1 MENHNLS
8 SIKGR
13 KPRILS
19 PNHVNAF
26 IDPIIIASQLSQNV
40 HFFARSDAFK
50 SRFSRWIFKQMKIGP
65 MYRIQEGYSNLKN
78 NNKTFE
84 ICKTLL
90 SNDKTIIMFP
100 EGLCIMEFRVR
111 KLKKGLGRI
120 LFDTEEAFDF
130 KKDVYVVPIG
140 LNYSEADKFGS
151 KLFINVGKPMDV
163 VDYKEQY
170 KTDKVKAINEFTKE
184 LERRMQE
191 LLVVVNNKEYDDL
204 YKSLVKIYVD
214 EKMYGSKNKSL
225 KKEHELNCKVAEA
238 LNRHDGSYFLNSLK
252 EKAKIY
258 FSELTKGKL
267 DDTVLYKEK
276 IEKQSA
282 MNIFGQAFLLLLG
295 FPVFLFGVIT
305 NYLPYFIAKR
315 IANKIVKNIE
325 FYASIYF
332 SLSMLLSLFYYAI
345 QLLAIA
351 LIFRS
356 WPLLGIYF
364 VTAVVCGLMSI
375 KYFKLF
381 EKIKMLQRLL
391 SLTRKNSQVVEE
403 LLIKRMEIVD
413 MTEALM
419 SN

>member
-1 MENHNLS
+1 MS
-8 SIKGR
+8 SINGK

-26 IDPIIIASQLSQNV
+26 IDPIIIASQLKQNI

-50 SRFSRWIFKQMKIGP
+50 SPFSRWVFKQIKIDP
-65 MYRIQEGYSNLKN
+65 MYRIQEGFSNLKN

-100 EGLCIMEFRVR
+100 EGICILEFRLR
-111 KLKKGLGRI
+111 KLKKGLARI
-120 LFDTEEAFDF
+120 FFDTEEAFDF
-130 KKDVYVVPIG
+130 KKDVYVVPVG

-151 KLFINVGKPMDV
+151 KLFINVGKPMEA
-163 VDYKEQY
+163 VDYKEQF

-191 LLVVVNNKEYDDL
+191 LLVVVNNKEYDGL

-214 EKMYGSKNKSL
+214 EKIYGSKDRSL
-225 KKEHELNCKVAEA
+225 KKEHELNCKVADA
-238 LNRHDGSYFLNSLK
+238 LNKHDGSDFLNSLN
-252 EKAKIY
+252 EKVKIY
-258 FSELTKGKL
+258 FSELGRAEL
-267 DDTVLYKEK
+267 DDTVLYKEQ

-282 MNIFGQAFLLLLG
+282 VNIFGRTFLLIIG
-295 FPVFLFGVIT
+295 FPVFLFGIIT
-305 NYLPYFIAKR
+305 NYPPYFIAKR

-332 SLSMLLSLFYYAI
+332 SLSMLLSLLSYAI

-351 LIFRS
+351 LVFRS
-356 WPLLGIYF
+356 WPLLGIYI
-364 VTAVVCGLMSI
+364 VAAVVSGLISI

-381 EKIKMLQRLL
+381 EKIKMFQRLL
-391 SLTRKNSQVVEE
+391 SLTKKNPEVVED
-403 LLIKRMEIVD
+403 LLIKRMEIVEGL
-413 MTEALM
+413 MKTET
-419 SN
+419 S